1 MLMNIFAGNLA
12 RDVDEDELRRIFER
26 HGRVDSVLIIRDR
39 LTGTSRGFGFVEMP
53 IREDAEAAIA
63 ALDGKE
69 LMRNILVVNLARPRI
84 QYQR

>member
-1 MLMNIFAGNLA
+1 
-12 RDVDEDELRRIFER
+12 
-26 HGRVDSVLIIRDR
+26 
-39 LTGTSRGFGFVEMP
+39 MP

-84 QYQR
+84 QHQR